1 MFIKEEYFLLDE
13 ENKHIYLR
21 KATESLRNRIAD
33 VIGTGQQLDKELTEV
48 LDEAIKLK
56 RHFRRIQR
64 EYSRMEEQLTAI
76 EKESWEIEDIT
87 GKTQQDIAGDII
99 DSMTAIPSLGDILGE
114 YDTKINTEKKK
125 PEVADVP
132 LSSFF
137 DDL

>member
-13 ENKHIYLR
+13 ENKHTYLR

-114 YDTKINTEKKK
+114 YDTKIKTEKKK